1 MTPPVSPNQTISSVA
16 AFSPAWERMVT
27 VLFRPFD
34 LGRWLRIGLCA
45 FLATLGEL
53 GGGGGGG
60 GSGSNGSGNS
70 RSGNFSGGFPEM
82 ESQAKQYI
90 FENLMWLVPLVAFV
104 VLVVV
109 ALTVLILWLRS
120 RGQFMFL
127 DNVATGR
134 ADVKRPWH
142 ENRLLGNNLFWFRLG
157 LAVLTV
163 LGVLALFGVGAMIGL
178 PMLRAGE
185 VNSGGLM
192 ALIFLGFAFVGLML
206 VSAVIGKLTTDF
218 VVPVMWL
225 RGADWRTAW
234 GELGELLKARPGNF
248 LLYLLFLILLSIV
261 WGVVLVAV
269 VLLTCCVAGCLL
281 AIPYVGSVL
290 LLPMTVF
297 FRAFSLSFLA
307 QFGPSWDVFQAP
319 VQNS

>member
-1 MTPPVSPNQTISSVA
+1 MTPPVSSNQIISSVA
-16 AFSPAWERMVT
+16 AFTPAWDRMVT
-27 VLFRPFD
+27 LLFKPFD

-45 FLATLGEL
+45 FLATLGEM
-53 GGGGGGG
+53 GAG
-60 GSGSNGSGNS
+60 GSGSGTNRSGSS
-70 RSGNFSGGFPEM
+70 RSGIFPQGFSEV
-82 ESQAKQYI
+82 ESQAKRYL
-90 FENLMWLVPLVAFV
+90 FENLAWIIPLIVFV
-104 VLVVV
+104 VVVGLAV
-109 ALTVLILWLRS
+109 TVLILWLRS

-142 ENRLLGNNLFWFRLG
+142 ENRMLGNNLFWFRLG
-157 LAVLTV
+157 LTVLTG
-163 LGVLALFGVGAMIGL
+163 LGALMLFGGGAMIGL

-185 VNSGGLM
+185 VNAGGVM
-192 ALIFLGFAFVGLML
+192 ALVFLGFVFAGLML
-206 VSAVIGKLTTDF
+206 VSLVIGKLTTDF

-225 RGADWRTAW
+225 RGTDWRAGW
-234 GELGELLKARPGNF
+234 GEVGELLKARPGNF

-261 WGVVLVAV
+261 WGVVLIAV

-319 VQNS
+319 VPNG

>member
-1 MTPPVSPNQTISSVA
+1 MTPVSPTQPISSVA
-16 AFSPAWERMVT
+16 AFSPAWDRMIAL
-27 VLFRPFD
+27 LFRPFD
-34 LGRWLRIGLCA
+34 FGRWFRIGLCA

-53 GGGGGGG
+53 GFNSA
-60 GSGSNGSGNS
+60 GSRQTQPGS
-70 RSGNFSGGFPEM
+70 FPKSFNQVET
-82 ESQAKQYI
+82 QAKQYL
-90 FENLMWLVPLVAFV
+90 FENLAWIIPLV
-104 VLVVV
+104 VLVVLTGL

-157 LAVLTV
+157 LAVLTG
-163 LGVLALFGVGAMIGL
+163 LGVLVLLGVGAMIGL

-185 VNSGGLM
+185 VNAGGVM

-206 VSAVIGKLTTDF
+206 VSVLIGKLTTDF

-225 RGADWRTAW
+225 RGADWRTGW
-234 GELGELLKARPGNF
+234 GEVGELLKARPGNF
-248 LLYLLFLILLSIV
+248 LLYLLFLLLLSIV
-261 WGVVLVAV
+261 WGVVLVAL

-281 AIPYVGSVL
+281 VIPYLGTVL
-290 LLPMTVF
+290 LLPMYVF
-297 FRAFSLSFLA
+297 FRAFSLCFLA
-307 QFGPSWDVFQAP
+307 QFGPSWDVFQVPAEELRAER
-319 VQNS
+319 